1 MSRTLSLLIYLVILS
16 KEFGGLGDTPN
27 EQNTAIRTANGIA
40 ERGAVSCSPL
50 IGDVGWDGLRIWV
63 YLSGIRRRTIGVR
76 VGWKRLETRG
86 ETEERWMVFGFAG

>member
-27 EQNTAIRTANGIA
+27 EQNTAIRCANGSA

-50 IGDVGWDGLRIWV
+50 IGDGVGWSRDLG
-63 YLSGIRRRTIGVR
+63 R
-76 VGWKRLETRG
+76 VGWLRAADDWGKGGMEKIRD
-86 ETEERWMVFGFAG
+86 AGRD

>member
-27 EQNTAIRTANGIA
+27 EQNTAIRCANGSA

-50 IGDVGWDGLRIWV
+50 IGDVGWDGMGWSKDMGLLEWHQAADDW
-63 YLSGIRRRTIGVR
+63 GKGGMEKIRD
-76 VGWKRLETRG
+76 
-86 ETEERWMVFGFAG
+86 AGRD